1 LVTKDREL
9 NNAKEHHAKGSEK
22 YIMLQQEWQE
32 QKLRLSNEMQAMR
45 MLIEEKDSKIE
56 EVTRKMVRRAAEN
69 TFMSVKTRY
78 I

>member
-1 LVTKDREL
+1 
-9 NNAKEHHAKGSEK
+9 
-22 YIMLQQEWQE
+22 MLQQEWQE